1 MSREL
6 EQARELVRML
16 EEKEKAEKV
25 KLSALKPGQ
34 SFLIGNDE
42 FIVLDQFVDGSEET
56 LVISK
61 QFLAE
66 NVEFGSTPDY
76 KESNLRKVIEVD
88 ILPKI
93 EAEIGAENIFQRK
106 ADLTTVD
113 MQKDFGDVVCK
124 ARPLTFDEARKYNDL
139 IVNPDLDDWSWT
151 CTPWSTGERGWDYS
165 VAFVLPRG
173 GLVNYYCGNGRG
185 VRPVLYLKSSI
196 FVSLK

>member
-1 MSREL
+1 MSKEL

-25 KLSALKPGQ
+25 KLSVLMPGQ
-34 SFLIGNDE
+34 TFLIGSDE
-42 FIVLDQFVDGSEET
+42 FIVLDQFADGSEST

-76 KESNLRKVIEVD
+76 KDSNLRRVIEED
-88 ILPKI
+88 ILPNI
-93 EAEIGAENIFQRK
+93 EAEIGAGNVLYNN

-113 MQKDFGDVVCK
+113 MQKNFGDVVCK

-139 IVNPDLDDWSWT
+139 IVNTDLGDWFWT
-151 CTPWSTGERGWDYS
+151 CTPWSISERGWSSS
-165 VAFVLPRG
+165 VAIVRPRG
-173 GLVNYYCGNGRG
+173 NLDGCRCGNEDG

>member
-34 SFLIGNDE
+34 SFLIGYDE
-42 FIVLDQFVDGSEET
+42 FIVLDQFADGSEET
-56 LVISK
+56 LAISK

-76 KESNLRKVIEVD
+76 KDSNLRKVIEAD

-93 EAEIGAENIFQRK
+93 EADIGAENIIQRK

-124 ARPLTFDEARKYNDL
+124 ARPLTFDEARKYNNL
-139 IVNPDLDDWSWT
+139 IANPDLDDWSWT
-151 CTPWSTGERGWDYS
+151 CTPWSTSGRGRDYS
-165 VAFVLPRG
+165 VAVVGLRGVLG
-173 GLVNYYCGNGRG
+173 GYGCGNGYG